1 MSWKCFEVWSVIRFL
16 FSIILASH
24 RFLTNVLSADQ
35 SPTRSLISR
44 EALKSPSLSRCL
56 LGSSERWFKRLTFPS
71 RRMILPFREQLDC
84 NFRPQSA
91 LLRSIG
97 SPPSTQP
104 KAIAWT
110 SLSEQCL
117 IVWRSDFE
125 LRYYFFWICN
135 DSLLAVFWWA
145 FPADWLCFDLSRK
158 ALSTSSDMRSTLP
171 SPSSQGEVNLWPLRG
186 FHAKSGQIQVS
197 YQLYG

>member
-56 LGSSERWFKRLTFPS
+56 LGSSERWFKILTFHS

-84 NFRPQSA
+84 NFRPQLA
-91 LLRSIG
+91 HLWSIG
-97 SPPSTQP
+97 SLQFRHSP
-104 KAIAWT
+104 KRYHA
-110 SLSEQCL
+110 LPCL
-117 IVWRSDFE
+117 
-125 LRYYFFWICN
+125 N
-135 DSLLAVFWWA
+135 NA
-145 FPADWLCFDLSRK
+145 WLC
-158 ALSTSSDMRSTLP
+158 
-171 SPSSQGEVNLWPLRG
+171 W
-186 FHAKSGQIQVS
+186 GQILSWGTTSFEFAMTVYWLSFDGLFLQIGCALISLGKHWVPLLTGD
-197 YQLYG
+197 QLCLRLHRKVK